1 MLSEQLKKLR
11 KSQNLSQV
19 KFAKIFNI
27 SNGTIAMWETGK
39 RQPDSEMLSKI
50 ADYFGVSVDYLLGRT
65 ETMPKAK
72 GVKIP
77 VLGNVAAGI
86 PIDAIEEIID
96 YEEIPEEMARNGE
109 FFGLRINGDSMSP
122 RIEIGDVVIVRK
134 QSTVDN
140 GDIAIVLINGDVA
153 SCKKIKFNDNGIF
166 LISSN
171 PAYEP
176 IFFTK
181 EECQT
186 KPVQI
191 LGKVVEL
198 RGKF

>member
-1 MLSEQLKKLR
+1 MNILNELR
-11 KSQNLSQV
+11 KKRGILQKEIAKELKISQQAYANYE
-19 KFAKIFNI
+19 N
-27 SNGTIAMWETGK
+27 GK

>member
-1 MLSEQLKKLR
+1 MNILNELR
-11 KSQNLSQV
+11 KKRGILQKEIAKELKISQQAYANYE
-19 KFAKIFNI
+19 N
-27 SNGTIAMWETGK
+27 GK
-39 RQPDSEMLSKI
+39 RQPDIEMLSKI

-65 ETMPKAK
+65 ETMPKTK